1 MKDYVI
7 DNIENIDQILNVNLD
22 TAQFNAGQ
30 LIEEA
35 KKIGIDFGELEDYGF
50 DKTSQLCGGR
60 TCPGKKEIIEVNRLL
75 NGTENKFLE
84 VGL

>member
-7 DNIENIDQILNVNLD
+7 DNIENIDSILNVNLD

-50 DKTSQLCGGR
+50 DKT
-60 TCPGKKEIIEVNRLL
+60 
-75 NGTENKFLE
+75 
-84 VGL
+84 